1 MEVNIFKIC
10 RNFSYRRTLKT
21 GALTLTIVYDPV
33 EKKIV
38 MPSRKVRSRS
48 GAHGEDIYCLD
59 KDQWNRVYII
69 TLYQSNSGK
78 RDISFSENVPQDIV
92 EKLTIAWIYE
102 DGHIN
107 DVIKM
112 LKGDIN
118 ER

>member
-1 MEVNIFKIC
+1 MEINVFKIC

-33 EKKIV
+33 EKKILE
-38 MPSRKVRSRS
+38 PSRKNRSRS
-48 GAHGEDIYCLD
+48 GAHGDDIYCLD
-59 KDQWNRVYII
+59 KDLWNRVYII

-78 RDISFSENVPQDIV
+78 RDISFSENVPTSTM

-102 DGHIN
+102 NSYVDDIIN
-107 DVIKM
+107 LLM
-112 LKGDIN
+112 